1 MAALFKKSD
10 LVGLDIGTSSVKA
23 VQLKRSGRA
32 FELVH
37 LGMAPLPPET
47 IVDGVIMDANAVI
60 GAVNQ
65 IYAENDIKTRQ
76 VAVAVSGHSVIV
88 KKIRMAQMKEEE
100 LRESIR
106 WEAEQH
112 IPFGIDDVNIDFQ
125 ILGPPAPGVSEMEV
139 LLVAV
144 KKDIVNDYLNVMT
157 AAGLT
162 TMVVDVDAFAL
173 ENAYSISYE
182 IVPQQLVALI
192 NVGAAV
198 MTINI
203 LKDGISTFTRDS
215 VIGGNRYTEAIQ
227 KALALSFDEA
237 EKLKMGQ
244 KVEGYTFDQVGPIIQ
259 DIHRELVGE
268 IRRSFDFFRS
278 SSQDEQIHKMVIS
291 GGSARLPGLLETL
304 SENLE
309 IPGEIANPLRNIK
322 FDAKRFDPEYLD
334 FIAPQTAISVGLAL
348 RHPGDK

>member
-1 MAALFKKSD
+1 MFSLFKKSD
-10 LVGLDIGTSSVKA
+10 LVGLDIGASSVKA
-23 VQLKRSGRA
+23 IQLKRAGRG

-37 LGMAPLPPET
+37 LGIAPIPPET

-60 GAVNQ
+60 SAVNQ
-65 IYAENDIKTRQ
+65 IYTEHAIKTKE

-112 IPFGIDDVNIDFQ
+112 IPFEIDDVNIDFQ
-125 ILGPPAPGVSEMEV
+125 IIGAPTPESQEMEV

-144 KKDIVNDYLNVMT
+144 KKDIVNDYQNIIT
-157 AAGLT
+157 GAGLT
-162 TMVVDVDAFAL
+162 AMVVDVDAFAL
-173 ENAYSISYE
+173 ENAYTVSYE
-182 IVPQQLVALI
+182 VKPNEVVALI

-203 LKDGISTFTRDS
+203 LKSGVSTFTRDS
-215 VIGGNRYTEAIQ
+215 VFGGNRYTEAIQ
-227 KALALSFDEA
+227 KNLALSYDQA

-244 KVEGYTFDQVGPIIQ
+244 NVESYTFEQAEPIIQ
-259 DIHRELVGE
+259 EVNGELVGE

-278 SSQDEQIHKMVIS
+278 STQDEQIHKLFVS
-291 GGSARLPGLLETL
+291 GGSAHLPGLLESL
-304 SENLE
+304 SQSLE
-309 IPGEIANPLRNIK
+309 MPGEIANPLRNIK
-322 FDAKRFDPEYLD
+322 ADPNRFDPEYLN
-334 FIAPQTAISVGLAL
+334 FVAPQTAISVGLAL
-348 RHPGDK
+348 RQPGDK